1 MTEEVKVEKKERHW
15 KTGRPAGSPN
25 KIPTTKS
32 KYNQVLKRFSPLLD
46 KALRKAEEILDQPI
60 DSKSVSSSTQ
70 LAAVKM
76 IVDRNLELLD
86 IVYGSQDGDEDDIK
100 DEVKPD
106 AIPTQARFSTKV
118 VVPIKGD

>member
-1 MTEEVKVEKKERHW
+1 MTEEIKVSRPA
-15 KTGRPAGSPN
+15 GRPAGAKN
-25 KIPTTKS
+25 KIPSPQS
-32 KYNQVLKRFSPLLD
+32 KYKDVLKRFHPLLD
-46 KALRKAEEILDQPI
+46 KALRKAEEILDEPL
-60 DSKSVSSSTQ
+60 DSKTVSSNTQ
-70 LAAVKM
+70 LTAVKL

-86 IVYGSQDGDEDDIK
+86 IVYGKQEGDEDDFK